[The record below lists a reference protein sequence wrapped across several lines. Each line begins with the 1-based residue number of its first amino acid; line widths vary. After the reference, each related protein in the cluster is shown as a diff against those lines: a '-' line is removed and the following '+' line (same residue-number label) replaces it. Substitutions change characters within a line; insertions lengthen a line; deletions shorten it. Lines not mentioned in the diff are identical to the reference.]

1 MEKRIFRV
9 EKIEQ
14 NKRVD
19 KYLVEKLKVYSR
31 EFVKVLCKNKFVKVN
46 NKFVEP
52 SYKICVG
59 EVVEV
64 EIPQR
69 EDYVV
74 GKIENIDT
82 IYEDGELLVVNKPP
96 FLKVHPAKKFDK
108 DVTLID
114 LLYKKIPDVKDVL
127 WPLQRPFL
135 VHRLDKETSGV
146 LIIAKTP
153 QVQLGL
159 AKQFQQ
165 RKIKKVYRA
174 IVSNVPKVKTGE
186 IVAPIEKHGNVSL
199 IGPVGKEAKTLF
211 NVLSNT
217 EKFAYLELHP
227 ITGRAH
233 QIRTHLKFIGC
244 PIIGD
249 VKYGGVDKIEGKR
262 IPRPMLHAYSIE
274 FYHPRREQWLKFSVE
289 PPEDF
294 KFFLS
299 YLSLG

>member
-52 SYKICVG
+52 SYKICDG
-59 EVVEV
+59 DVVEV

-69 EDYVV
+69 EDYIV
-74 GKIENIDT
+74 GKIENIET
-82 IYEDGELLVVNKPP
+82 VYEDGELLVVNKPP

-165 RKIKKVYRA
+165 RKIKKVYHA

-186 IVAPIEKHGNVSL
+186 IIAPIKKQRNVSL
-199 IGPVGKEAKTLF
+199 IGPGGKEAKTLF
-211 NVLSNT
+211 KIISDT

-227 ITGRAH
+227 ITGRTH

-249 VKYGGVDKIEGKR
+249 VKYGGVDKIEDKR

>member
-1 MEKRIFRV
+1 MDKKVF
-9 EKIEQ
+9 KIEEVDQ
-14 NKRVD
+14 NKRID

-31 EFVKVLCKNKFVKVN
+31 EFVKVLCKNKFVKVK

-127 WPLQRPFL
+127 WPLQ
-135 VHRLDKETSGV
+135 TM
-146 LIIAKTP
+146 
-153 QVQLGL
+153 
-159 AKQFQQ
+159 
-165 RKIKKVYRA
+165 
-174 IVSNVPKVKTGE
+174 
-186 IVAPIEKHGNVSL
+186 
-199 IGPVGKEAKTLF
+199 
-211 NVLSNT
+211 
-217 EKFAYLELHP
+217 EL
-227 ITGRAH
+227 
-233 QIRTHLKFIGC
+233 
-244 PIIGD
+244 
-249 VKYGGVDKIEGKR
+249 
-262 IPRPMLHAYSIE
+262 
-274 FYHPRREQWLKFSVE
+274 
-289 PPEDF
+289 
-294 KFFLS
+294 
-299 YLSLG
+299 

>member
-31 EFVKVLCKNKFVKVN
+31 EFIKVLCKNKFVKVN
-46 NKFVEP
+46 NRFVEP
-52 SYKICVG
+52 SYKVCDG
-59 EVVEV
+59 DVVEV

-69 EDYVV
+69 EDYIV
-74 GKIENIDT
+74 GKIENIET
-82 IYEDGELLVVNKPP
+82 VYEDEELLVINKPP

-114 LLYKKIPDVKDVL
+114 LLYKKILNVTNVS

-153 QVQLGL
+153 QVQLEL

-165 RKIKKVYRA
+165 RKIKKVYHA

-186 IVAPIEKHGNVSL
+186 IIAPIKKQRNVSFVGL
-199 IGPVGKEAKTLF
+199 GGKEAKTLF
-211 NVLSNT
+211 KIISNT

-227 ITGRAH
+227 ITGRTH

-249 VKYGGVDKIEGKR
+249 VKYGGVDKIEGKK

-299 YLSLG
+299 YLFLI